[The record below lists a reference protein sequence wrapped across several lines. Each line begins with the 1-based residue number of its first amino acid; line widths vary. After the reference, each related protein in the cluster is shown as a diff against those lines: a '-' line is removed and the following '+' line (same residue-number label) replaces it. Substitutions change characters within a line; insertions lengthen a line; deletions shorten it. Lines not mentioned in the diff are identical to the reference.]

1 MISYFGG
8 KNKMSSWIKEYIPN
22 DSKRYVEVFSGAMW
36 IYFNEDFSHCDEIIY
51 NDINN
56 FMRNLYRCSSD
67 PEKMLE
73 HIETAM
79 AEGGSLYFPSDNPV
93 AYKEHFKKM
102 YYDIKKTD
110 FLDTMD
116 FEVPD
121 YDAAVKYLFMLTSA
135 FNGCFPKAAG
145 FSGITKSGKLKM
157 TSFINKLKKDKFKD
171 KLRNLTAIENMD
183 FADVMDKYDS
193 EDTFFYVDAPYS
205 SDLGDFADKTND
217 RLNWYGVDNDLFG
230 ASSHKRLANKLHN
243 TKAKWIM
250 SYYDFPE
257 LEQWFP
263 QDKYRWVKK
272 EFFRSSASFS
282 ETKSNKGVEVLIMNF

>member
-8 KNKMSSWIKEYIPN
+8 KNKMSSWIYEYIPK

-56 FMRNLYRCSSD
+56 FMRNLYQCSSD
-67 PEKMLE
+67 PEKMLKC
-73 HIETAM
+73 IEM
-79 AEGGSLYFPSDNPV
+79 SMSEGGALYYPNDNPV
-93 AYKEHFKKM
+93 AYKEHFKKL

-110 FLDTMD
+110 FLDQMD
-116 FEVPD
+116 FDVPR
-121 YDAAVKYLFMLTSA
+121 YGAAVKYLFMLTSA
-135 FNGCFPKAAG
+135 FNGCFPKSAG
-145 FSGITKSGKLKM
+145 FSGITKSGKLKL
-157 TSFINKLKKDKFKD
+157 TSFVNKLKKDKFKK
-171 KLRNLTAIENMD
+171 KLSSMTAFESMD
-183 FADVMDKYDS
+183 FEDLIDKYEG
-193 EDTFFYVDAPYS
+193 EDTFLYLDPPYS
-205 SDLGDFADKTND
+205 SCLGDFEDKTND

-230 ASSHKRLANKLHN
+230 AASHKRLAHKLHK
-243 TKAKWIM
+243 TKSKWIL

-263 QDKYRWVKK
+263 QSEYRWVKK

-282 ETKSNKGVEVLIMNF
+282 DSKN